1 MGKKIQERE
10 AMEIRVKRIAR
21 KDGYTIGKMYI
32 NGAYFCDT
40 LEDTDRGLKSTMSVD
55 EILSKKRKG
64 ITAIPTGEYD
74 VILSFSP
81 KFKRV
86 LPLLLN
92 VKGYEYIRIHHG
104 NFPSSTDGCLLVG
117 ENKIKGQIINSRVTL
132 EKLMSVLLECEK
144 KKEKVT
150 ITIE

>member
-1 MGKKIQERE
+1 
-10 AMEIRVKRIAR
+10 MEIRVKRIAR

-40 LEDTDRGLKSTMSVD
+40 LEDTDRGLKSTMSEE

-74 VILSFSP
+74 VILTFSP

-92 VKGYEYIRIHHG
+92 VPGYQYIRVHHG
-104 NFPSSTDGCLLVG
+104 NLPSSTDGCLLVG
-117 ENKIKGQIINSRVTL
+117 ENKIKGQIINSRATL
-132 EKLMSVLLECEK
+132 ERLMSVLLECEK

>member
-1 MGKKIQERE
+1 
-10 AMEIRVKRIAR
+10 MEIRVKRIAR

-40 LEDTDRGLKSTMSVD
+40 LEDTDRGLNSAMSVD
-55 EILSKKRKG
+55 EIISKKRKG

-92 VKGYEYIRIHHG
+92 VKGYEYIRVHHG

-117 ENKIKGQIINSRVTL
+117 ENKIKGQIINSRATL
-132 EKLMSVLLECEK
+132 EKLMSLFFECEK